1 MNSAHTG
8 LSNRWVSILVAEGID
23 ESVLDGKQHP
33 CPICAGSDRFRFDD
47 KGEGRWYCNHCGAGD
62 GYSMLCKKFGY
73 DFREAKARVEK
84 AAGLVQPRHAKT
96 AMSDRRKRDL
106 LTNTWNI
113 AVPYAEGM
121 RDYLLSRGIP
131 ERLHSNPAI
140 RWHPSLRLDEHTTSP
155 AIIIKCYR
163 WGIDGRPEPA
173 TIQRHWVN
181 LGTKKMMPAP
191 IKLDG
196 IFTPLGGRPVNGVLG
211 VCEGYITALSVMAM
225 QSPEARC
232 PVWPCMSAEQ
242 LIKFVPPPEVHTLFI
257 FIDVDK
263 SFTGQAAGYAL
274 AKKLRN
280 QFPTGLEIVVCYPT
294 YKQNVDV
301 DFNDKLKERA
311 CPPSSSPSPTP
322 ADAATPSVS
331 HDDDCPSTHP
341 STSAR
346 APSCAGPAARGTTGS
361 IPTAPMDASSAGT
374 PVDATTTA
382 TRTIAGEATADS
394 TPN

>member
-1 MNSAHTG
+1 MNAHLG
-8 LSNRWVSILVAEGID
+8 LSGRWVSILVAEGID

-62 GYSMLCKKFGY
+62 GFSLLCQKFGY
-73 DFREAKARVEK
+73 DFIEAKKRVEK
-84 AAGLVQPRHAKT
+84 AAGIAQVRKASALV
-96 AMSDRRKRDL
+96 SDSTKRAR
-106 LTNTWNI
+106 LTEVWNR

-121 RDYLLSRGIP
+121 RDYLLARGIP
-131 ERLHSNPAI
+131 ERLHNHRDM
-140 RWHPSLRLDEHTTSP
+140 RWHPSLRCSAAGHESP
-155 AIIIKCYR
+155 AIVLKCYHLDAS
-163 WGIDGRPEPA
+163 GTVKPA

-181 LGTKKMMPAP
+181 LGTKMMMPSP
-191 IKLDG
+191 VKLDG

-274 AKKLRN
+274 AKRLHVLR
-280 QFPTGLEIVVCYPT
+280 PDLEIIVCYPT
-294 YKQNVDV
+294 YNQNVDF
-301 DFNDKLKERA
+301 DYNDLLKERV
-311 CPPSSSPSPTP
+311 CLPSSSPSPTP
-322 ADAATPSVS
+322 VDAATPSAS
-331 HDDDCPSTHP
+331 RDDDCPSILP

-346 APSCAGPAARGTTGS
+346 APSCVGPAAKGTTGS
-361 IPTAPMDASSAGT
+361 ILTAPMGASSAGT